1 MALFGKYAM
10 LRVDYKDNC
19 AYVTVIEENGDT
31 WQYDK
36 TFENVEGKDKRV
48 FCEEVH
54 DKVKLEMQKKGIWKA
69 AKFAIKVFGI
79 LFGTL
84 LLMYMFMVRN

>member
-31 WQYDK
+31 W
-36 TFENVEGKDKRV
+36 
-48 FCEEVH
+48 
-54 DKVKLEMQKKGIWKA
+54 
-69 AKFAIKVFGI
+69 
-79 LFGTL
+79 
-84 LLMYMFMVRN
+84 